1 MIHVFFFQVFSILC
15 IEWRQNSFLG
25 PFDLKKIS
33 YLSHK
38 QYQQNRTEPNRN
50 PCSNKFLSKVPFD
63 KSSAGTFL
71 QRLRKQGDL

>member
-1 MIHVFFFQVFSILC
+1 MIDPFFFQVFSILY

-38 QYQQNRTEPNRN
+38 QYQQNRTEP
-50 PCSNKFLSKVPFD
+50 
-63 KSSAGTFL
+63 
-71 QRLRKQGDL
+71 